1 MISIDGS
8 LGEGGGQVLR
18 TAIALAMCSQ
28 QAVHI
33 VNIRAKRSKPGLM
46 RQHLTAVQA
55 AAQICNGH
63 IEGAAIGSGEVTFH
77 PGQVQAGAYTFSVGT
92 AGSTSL
98 VFQTVLPALMLATGP
113 SVLNLE
119 GGTHNPFA
127 PPFDFIQLAFLPML
141 QRMGVRCETQLE
153 RPGFYP
159 AGGGRWS
166 VHIRPVSQVQ
176 PLHLS
181 ERGVLLEHEAVAVC
195 AGIPGHVAE
204 RELRTVGR
212 LLDWGQDCLKHRQL
226 AKEYGPGN
234 CLNLILR
241 YENVTEVFTEFGQ
254 VGVRAEKVAQR
265 CVRRAQRYLAAP
277 VAVAEHLADQLLLPL
292 ALAGGGEFTSL
303 APTQHTT
310 THIEVIQQFLPVRIV
325 TEQVG
330 ERGWRFQVRSE
341 SQKSLSCPG

>member
-1 MISIDGS
+1 M
-8 LGEGGGQVLR
+8 GEGGGQVLR
-18 TAIALAMCSQ
+18 TALALAMCCQ

-33 VNIRAKRSKPGLM
+33 INIRAKRNKPGLM

-55 AAQICNGH
+55 ATHICNGQTQ
-63 IEGAAIGSGEVTFH
+63 GAAIGSQEVMFCPGE
-77 PGQVQAGAYTFSVGT
+77 VQAGVYTFSVGT

-127 PPFDFIQLAFLPML
+127 PPFDFIQLAFLPVL
-141 QRMGVRCETQLE
+141 QRMGVACEAHLE
-153 RPGFYP
+153 RFGFYP

-166 VHIRPVSQVQ
+166 VSIQSASQLQ
-176 PLHLS
+176 ALQLI
-181 ERGVLLEHEAVAVC
+181 ERGALLEYEAVAVS

-212 LLDWGQDCLKHRQL
+212 LLDWPEDCLKHQRL
-226 AKEYGPGN
+226 AKESGPGN

-241 YENVTEVFTEFGQ
+241 CENVTEVFTEFGQ

-265 CVRRAQRYLAAP
+265 CVQRVQRYLAAP
-277 VAVAEHLADQLLLPL
+277 VAVAENLADQLLLPL
-292 ALAGGGEFTSL
+292 ALAGGGVFTSL

-310 THIEVIQQFLPVRIV
+310 THIEVIQHFLPVRLV

-330 ERGWRFQVRSE
+330 EDAWRFQVRDE
-341 SQKSLSCPG
+341 SKSVLA